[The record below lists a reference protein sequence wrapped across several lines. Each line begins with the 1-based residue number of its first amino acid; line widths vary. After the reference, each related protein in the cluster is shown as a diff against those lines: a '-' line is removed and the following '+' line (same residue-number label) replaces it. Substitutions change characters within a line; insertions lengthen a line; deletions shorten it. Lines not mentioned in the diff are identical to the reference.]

1 MTGLCPCCGRHS
13 SKTPVI
19 WGGRVEWRM
28 GGYSQERSG
37 LQGNRLETL
46 LSGKGVGSKEAEIYT
61 KRETFVVITTLKQAY
76 EKT

>member
-1 MTGLCPCCGRHS
+1 
-13 SKTPVI
+13 
-19 WGGRVEWRM
+19 M

-76 EKT
+76 EKNINLFRRL